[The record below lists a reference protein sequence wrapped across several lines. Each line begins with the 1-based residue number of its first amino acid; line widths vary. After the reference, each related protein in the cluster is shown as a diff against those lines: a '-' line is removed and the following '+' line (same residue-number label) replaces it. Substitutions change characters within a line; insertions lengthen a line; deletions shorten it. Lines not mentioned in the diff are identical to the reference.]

1 MQLTGSDSPDEADAN
16 TARNT
21 TQKASSRARYLSN
34 VRKVLG
40 KINPLHLGKKYMT
53 LRYRKYKAHLDSN
66 LNIV

>member
-34 VRKVLG
+34 VRKVLS
-40 KINPLHLGKKYMT
+40 KIDPLHLGKKMNDIKIPKIQST
-53 LRYRKYKAHLDSN
+53 P
-66 LNIV
+66 